1 VTLTEPSN
9 LGQTTFGYDA
19 NGQRTSRVPLGC
31 FPGGVVQSQTYDAS
45 GRLATISA
53 KTAGGTQLTNFSYS
67 YTKPGGGDG
76 ALVSSSTDEIDL
88 TTTAQQYD
96 AANRLTSWVVT
107 PGSGSTFPALNYQY
121 TFDGNG
127 NRSSI
132 NANGTLTTLG
142 YNAANEW
149 MTATSGGK
157 TATYSYDANGNVVAT
172 CNYCPTGS
180 ASEPPAGQAT
190 DGNNYRQ
197 GGLFYEPATKT
208 YLLGAQ

>member
-1 VTLTEPSN
+1 MKHETSPEVVPHGSP
-9 LGQTTFGYDA
+9 QDDTFA
-19 NGQRTSRVPLGC
+19 
-31 FPGGVVQSQTYDAS
+31 
-45 GRLATISA
+45 GR
-53 KTAGGTQLTNFSYS
+53 
-67 YTKPGGGDG
+67 
-76 ALVSSSTDEIDL
+76 
-88 TTTAQQYD
+88 
-96 AANRLTSWVVT
+96 
-107 PGSGSTFPALNYQY
+107 
-121 TFDGNG
+121 G
-127 NRSSI
+127 NRRSPARCQAIRSQQAERENQDLWCGSVL
-132 NANGTLTTLG
+132 NANSTLTTLG